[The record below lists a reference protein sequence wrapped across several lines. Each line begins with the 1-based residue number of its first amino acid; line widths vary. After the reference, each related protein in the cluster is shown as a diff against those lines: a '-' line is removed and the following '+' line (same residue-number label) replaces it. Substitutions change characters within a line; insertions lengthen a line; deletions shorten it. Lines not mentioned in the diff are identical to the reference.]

1 MEELKKILKR
11 YFTIIIIILV
21 LLGLLSNKDHLTG
34 IFSFWF
40 KILTPVFYGIFI
52 AYILSPLETKL
63 RKCFHFKKENKNKI
77 LAITIIYVIFL
88 TLIFGLFALCIPQII
103 NSISELITKIPPLYD
118 NFTNFVS
125 QYENKYNINLFNKE
139 SLINLLQKFST
150 TLSEILPNIL
160 TWFTN
165 FFKTSFNLLVAIIIS
180 IYLVYE
186 KENIK
191 IAIKRICFA
200 YLKEDKTKKI
210 METYKDCDYILSKF
224 IMAKLLDSFI
234 IGILCAILMI
244 CFKLDYVALISL
256 LVGITNMIPYV
267 GPFIGGIFGL
277 LLLLI
282 TNPKGAFIFLILI
295 LCLQQFDGY
304 IFGPKIVG
312 NKVGIKPLWI
322 IISLLIGGAL
332 GGILGMFLATPII
345 AMILYL
351 LNKDIDR
358 KLEQNKK
365 SEPN

>member
-34 IFSFWF
+34 LFSFWF
-40 KILTPVFYGIFI
+40 KILTPFFYGIFI
-52 AYILSPLETKL
+52 AYIISPLETKL
-63 RKCFHFKKENKNKI
+63 RKYFHFKKESKNKI
-77 LAITIIYVIFL
+77 LSITIIYIIFL

-103 NSISELITKIPPLYD
+103 NSISELITQIPPLYNNLID
-118 NFTNFVS
+118 FIS
-125 QYENKYNINLFNKE
+125 QYEDKYDINLFNKE
-139 SLINLLQKFST
+139 NLNNILQNFST

-165 FFKTSFNLLVAIIIS
+165 FFKTSFNLLVAIVIS
-180 IYLVYE
+180 IYIIYE
-186 KENIK
+186 KENIRL
-191 IAIKRICFA
+191 ATKRICLA
-200 YLKEDKTKKI
+200 YLKKEKTNKI
-210 METYKDCDYILSKF
+210 IEIYKDCDYILSKF

-234 IGILCAILMI
+234 IGILCAILMV

-267 GPFIGGIFGL
+267 GPFIGGIFGV

-282 TNPKGAFIFLILI
+282 TNPKGAFIFLII
-295 LCLQQFDGY
+295 IICLQQFDGY
-304 IFGPKIVG
+304 ILGPKIVG

-351 LNKDIDR
+351 LNKDIDKR
-358 KLEQNKK
+358 LEQNKK